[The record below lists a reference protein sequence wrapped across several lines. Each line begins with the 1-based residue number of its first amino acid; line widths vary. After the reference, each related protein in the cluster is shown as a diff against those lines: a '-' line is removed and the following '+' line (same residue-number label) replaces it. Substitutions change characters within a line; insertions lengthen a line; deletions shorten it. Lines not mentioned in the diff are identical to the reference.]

1 MADRSDRLRDAFAA
15 LDGGDVDAVTA
26 LLRPDAQWRG
36 VEGMGWRGETP
47 L

>member
-1 MADRSDRLRDAFAA
+1 MDDRSDRLRYAFAA
-15 LDGGDVDAVTA
+15 LDRGDVAAITA

-36 VEGMGWRGETP
+36 VEGIGWGGETP